1 MTDKWLDQL
10 RQIREADKVR
20 HEAESK
26 AAITPDKKAKVDRAA
41 ILLHRSQAHELLRQ
55 VQKVLLGGQG
65 TLDILSDVSD
75 YERVVT
81 LVWQGP
87 VSAAR
92 RPNPED
98 PQEISYLL
106 VGVRQGKLWVNGQKL
121 ASGTPEALKKALV
134 MACEKPGRAQRGV
147 LASDN

>member
-1 MTDKWLDQL
+1 
-10 RQIREADKVR
+10 
-20 HEAESK
+20 
-26 AAITPDKKAKVDRAA
+26 
-41 ILLHRSQAHELLRQ
+41 

-65 TLDILSDVSD
+65 TLDILADVSD

-87 VSAAR
+87 ISAAR

-98 PQEISYLL
+98 PQEISYIL
-106 VGVRQGKLWVNGQKL
+106 VGVRQGKLWVNGKKL
-121 ASGTPEALKKALV
+121 SPGTPETLKKALIE
-134 MACEKPGRAQRGV
+134 ACENPGRAQRGI